1 MEVKNSKKLK
11 KNFTILGIASLLTLQ
26 STIGV
31 FADELTYGSTSGDS
45 NSNKGSTSSSQGS
58 TPVYKDQGKKEN
70 NKSNSDNWS
79 GAKSDLGGRENK
91 PSPAPTPAPT
101 PAPAPKPEPELNYDK
116 PAVKPQTRPHT
127 QPQPNRQTQPTN
139 NNSQPSR
146 TIRDNPVSTPQTRR
160 ENINKPRKIRN
171 DNVGTITTPNQSR
184 VDEINKDSGN
194 LEQNQ
199 VEDSAVEDNLED
211 VINNSPQLII
221 EDNNAKTFN
230 PKFIAP
236 IGMETELSNLEEMRK
251 NILSKCSQ
259 EDSYSINKIYFELF
273 FGRVPDDVTHYDSFS
288 PIIMNNKTQSKS
300 QYITRAEL
308 AMIVDSIYR
317 INNKVDQNL
326 VNTYGFSDTK
336 STVFQTSVS
345 RMVDLGIIN
354 TKSLMVYDSYSL
366 VTWGEFKTVLKKLYM
381 KLNEDKNGNLPVNW
395 ERDFDKL
402 FINIKF
408 GNIKDD
414 IFISKTMVVNT
425 LNSLIFEEMSKAG
438 K

>member
-1 MEVKNSKKLK
+1 MEVKNNKKLK

-45 NSNKGSTSSSQGS
+45 NSSKGTTSSSQGS
-58 TPVYKDQGKKEN
+58 TPVYKEQGKKEN
-70 NKSNSDNWS
+70 NKSNSDSWS

-91 PSPAPTPAPT
+91 PTPAPT
-101 PAPAPKPEPELNYDK
+101 PEPAPKQEPELNYDK
-116 PAVKPQTRPHT
+116 PAPKPKTRP
-127 QPQPNRQTQPTN
+127 QPQPQPKQNNQIHSTN
-139 NNSQPSR
+139 NNPQPPRS
-146 TIRDNPVSTPQTRR
+146 IRDNAVSTPQTRR
-160 ENINKPRKIRN
+160 ENISRPNSRRN
-171 DNVGTITTPNQSR
+171 DNIGTITTPTKPR
-184 VDEINKDSGN
+184 IDEINRDSGN

-199 VEDSAVEDNLED
+199 VEDPAAEDNLED

-221 EDNNAKTFN
+221 EDDNVKTFN

-326 VNTYGFSDTK
+326 VNTYGFADTK

-366 VTWGEFKTVLKKLYM
+366 VTWGEFKTVLKKLYI
-381 KLNEDKNGNLPVNW
+381 KLNEDENGNLPVNW
-395 ERDFDKL
+395 ERDFNKL